1 MLATWKT
8 EVKSFGNG
16 QILLERGQFA
26 TTIRGLMQRW
36 GTNSTTV
43 QQTLELFEKNGM
55 ISMKRDKKV
64 NRTIITVTNYN
75 KYQKPLEIVESLV
88 ENGLGKPVIGTT
100 AEQHEDNASL
110 LSGQGQNQVLLKE
123 DNNIINKKNS
133 SSTTRE
139 ENLKFVEEIKNDDLS
154 IENAMRS
161 FKCDRE
167 QVLKWLDQFVDE
179 VNFKSSEHDSVGK
192 FREHFFN
199 WVRNKLEIAKKN
211 GKGKS
216 DGQNAKDQYAA
227 RRGTDVG
234 NHTAKDYGGSF

>member
-179 VNFKSSEHDSVGK
+179 VNFKSSGHDNVGK